1 MDPRSAI
8 AELSALR
15 TTLDEAVRRVEAIA
29 EAYAQSPDSA
39 VASELFAAERSLIA
53 AGRSLRRASRSF
65 GGT

>member
-53 AGRSLRRASRSF
+53 AGRALRRASRSL